1 MIKNQLNILGQG
13 VAIKFTSSRHYS
25 VLISKRYEALD
36 KFTEENSKSIF
47 LSTDNKSDRQVSK
60 KKKENSRKLHNQFGN
75 SNARKILRLVKVSGI
90 QCNEIFEEKLR
101 RTDPFQWNKEKS
113 PLKPVVEFSL
123 SKDFNVVEAMD
134 LIEVNGSKILHM
146 TDATRY
152 TATVILKSKYKEEIV
167 HR

>member
-60 KKKENSRKLHNQFGN
+60 KK
-75 SNARKILRLVKVSGI
+75 RKIAENYIINLAI
-90 QCNEIFEEKLR
+90 QMQERF
-101 RTDPFQWNKEKS
+101 
-113 PLKPVVEFSL
+113 
-123 SKDFNVVEAMD
+123 
-134 LIEVNGSKILHM
+134 
-146 TDATRY
+146 
-152 TATVILKSKYKEEIV
+152 
-167 HR
+167 

>member
-1 MIKNQLNILGQG
+1 M
-13 VAIKFTSSRHYS
+13 
-25 VLISKRYEALD
+25 
-36 KFTEENSKSIF
+36 
-47 LSTDNKSDRQVSK
+47 
-60 KKKENSRKLHNQFGN
+60 
-75 SNARKILRLVKVSGI
+75 
-90 QCNEIFEEKLR
+90 
-101 RTDPFQWNKEKS
+101 
-113 PLKPVVEFSL
+113 VEFSL